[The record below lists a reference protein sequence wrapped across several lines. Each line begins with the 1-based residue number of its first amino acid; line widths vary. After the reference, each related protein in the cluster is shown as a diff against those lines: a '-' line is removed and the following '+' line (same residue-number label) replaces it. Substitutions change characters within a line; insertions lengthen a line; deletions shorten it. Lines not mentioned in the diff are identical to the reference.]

1 MIRFK
6 GRNSIKQYLPMKP
19 IKRGYKV
26 WVRADKYGYVCEF
39 QIYTRKANDKSE
51 KFLGERKKEK
61 EMSVGDSEFRS
72 SYNGVSWL
80 KWIDKKPVHFLS
92 NFHDASKISQANR
105 RQKDGSLKEVTCPQ
119 ICVDYNA
126 FMGCVDKADMLKSYY
141 EINRKSKKWW
151 QRIFWHFVD
160 VTLVNSFIWRHW

>member
-1 MIRFK
+1 MSNLLFLKILACGTVRK
-6 GRNSIKQYLPMKP
+6 DRKYLPKL
-19 IKRGYKV
+19 K
-26 WVRADKYGYVCEF
+26 
-39 QIYTRKANDKSE
+39 
-51 KFLGERKKEK
+51 KKEK

-80 KWIDKKPVHFLS
+80 KWIENKPVHFLS

-105 RQKDGSLKEVTCPQ
+105 RQKDGSLKEVTRPQ
-119 ICVDYNA
+119 IVVDYND

-151 QRIFWHFVD
+151 KRIFWHIVD
-160 VTLVNSFIWRHW
+160 VALMNSFIISSQLFPEKNMKLKDF